1 VSRRSGAVFIPWL
14 FILLM
19 IGSLIWLLNRLTEG
33 IQHADAC
40 KSQLERIFEYL
51 KIYENEQGRLPTL
64 ELYPEDLFENPD
76 SLLNILKPQPG
87 FDPEWLI
94 CPSAPPVLRDRGIT
108 YLWNTALNQSSL
120 TNRKE
125 ITWVLVDIQALD
137 DAIHG
142 PHFGNYHILY
152 TDGRVESNSSPP
164 HSLPVQF

>member
-1 VSRRSGAVFIPWL
+1 MKRRTGAVYLPWL

-19 IGSLIWLLNRLTEG
+19 IGSLIWLMNRLSVG
-33 IQHADAC
+33 IQHADVCEAR
-40 KSQLERIFEYL
+40 LEKLYEHIR
-51 KIYENEQGRLPTL
+51 IYEQEQGRLPTL
-64 ELYPEDLFENPD
+64 ELYPEDLFENPE
-76 SLLNILKPQPG
+76 SLLNLLKEQPG
-87 FDPEWLI
+87 FNPEWLI
-94 CPSAPPVLRDRGIT
+94 CPSSPPVLRERGIT

-137 DAIHG
+137 DSITG

-152 TDGRVESNSSPP
+152 TDGRVESSSTPP